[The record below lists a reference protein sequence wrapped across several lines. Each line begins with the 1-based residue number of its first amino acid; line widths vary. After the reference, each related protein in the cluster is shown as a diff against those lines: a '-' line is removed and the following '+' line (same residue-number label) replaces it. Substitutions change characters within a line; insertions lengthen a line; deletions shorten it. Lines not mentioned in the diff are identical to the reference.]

1 MMKGRFVAKI
11 PVLGLAAAALMAA
24 SLAFAQWQYD
34 ASQLALLPPYCKY
47 TQLYRTAAPGGNDP
61 AEIQRWS
68 ELMGGAENFAHM
80 HHYCWALENTNRG
93 LYSSKSKLERDRYLT
108 ATLGDLDYVLQRVA
122 PSFVLLPEILTKKG
136 ENLIRLGRGPEAMD
150 DLLRAIQLK
159 PDYWPPY
166 AVLSDYFRDRK
177 DVVNAKDWLN
187 KGLAAAPNARPLE
200 TRLRQLNS
208 MKPGK

>member
-1 MMKGRFVAKI
+1 MAKI
-11 PVLGLAAAALMAA
+11 PMLCLAAAALMAA
-24 SLAFAQWQYD
+24 PLASAQWQYD

-47 TQLYRTAAPGGNDP
+47 TQLYRAAVPGGNDP

-68 ELMGGAENFAHM
+68 ALMGGAENFAHM

-93 LYSSKSKLERDRYLT
+93 LYSSKSKLERDRYLA
-108 ATLGDLDYVLQRVA
+108 ATLGDLDYVLQRVT
-122 PSFVLLPEILTKKG
+122 PGFVLLPEILTKKG
-136 ENLIRLGRGPEAMD
+136 ENLIRLGRGPEAID
-150 DLLRAIQLK
+150 DLMRAIQLK

-177 DVVNAKDWLN
+177 DVANAKDWLN
-187 KGLAAAPNARPLE
+187 KGLAAAPNTRPLE

-208 MKPGK
+208 PNAGK